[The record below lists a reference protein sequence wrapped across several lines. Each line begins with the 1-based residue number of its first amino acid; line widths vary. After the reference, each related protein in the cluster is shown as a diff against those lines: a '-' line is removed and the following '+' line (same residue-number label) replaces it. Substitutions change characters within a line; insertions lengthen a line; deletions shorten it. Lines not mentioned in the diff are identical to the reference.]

1 MGTLSERT
9 AAPLPTPG
17 CVVYCRSHNHLVEEV
32 RPPEQAGGD
41 TVVRMACLD
50 DGVNGRVLEVL
61 WEREVDARVLGESSW
76 DTVGQ
81 RGFDDGRVFSS
92 YLHTL
97 QWNCVTSTD
106 PGLFQAPL
114 RAGID
119 VKPYQLEPLRK
130 ALRMPRVSLF
140 IADDVGLGKTIEAG
154 LIMRELLLRQKVQ
167 RVVVV
172 APPSV
177 VLQWQGEMQ
186 SRFGMGFA
194 VMDRAYV
201 SRMRRERGWGINPW
215 ATHTRFIL
223 SQALVRN
230 EDYAG
235 PLRDWLGAGERSLL
249 ILDEAHN
256 AAPASA
262 SKVAI
267 DSKLTRAVR
276 DLAWRFEHKL
286 FLSATPHNGHS
297 NSFSALL
304 EILDP
309 TRFCRGVSVRKAD
322 LEPVLV
328 RRLKEDLRQI
338 GVDLPKRH
346 VVPVVLDG
354 LAAETPEL
362 KLAELLQHYRT
373 GREEHLKGAN
383 NKQRAAELLVVTN
396 LQKRLLSSV
405 EAFRR
410 TLGVH
415 SDTLKRREQG
425 QVLRSASRPD
435 QLGLLQQA
443 IDGDDDRADADEESV
458 LEEADQEHRLAVAT
472 AALAVGPSEWAL
484 LDEMAAISRQ
494 AAHQADARIDYLRTW
509 IRRHLCPD
517 LGQPGAR
524 WNGERLLIFTEYADT
539 KRWLEEQLRGLIA
552 GSDLEQKRIAT
563 FHGGIGDERR
573 EALKRSFNSP
583 PALDPLRILIATDA
597 AREGVNLQNHCRYLF
612 HFDVP
617 WNPGRMEQRNGR
629 IDRTLQRSP
638 EVYCHYFVLPQRP
651 EDRVLD
657 VLVRKTEEIRSAL
670 GSLPPVV
677 VGKLNELLAKGIN
690 PTAIAAMIDEIGGVD
705 QGEGF
710 KRTQALMS
718 LELEDSRERSE
729 ELKAQISRLE
739 KALQKSEQWLHFSSE
754 LFRDALNTSLRVSAR
769 QGEAIPQLLPKDP
782 AAAAADPERAEWIF
796 PSAKELPGGEHSW
809 GDVLDALR
817 PPRQPGQKLWDWRR
831 DTAAQPVVFKDPQEV
846 NADRVHLHLEHPLV
860 QRLLNRF
867 LVRGF
872 QTDEL
877 SRAAVLTTTD
887 DTAKLVLLARLSL
900 YGHGA
905 ARLHDEV
912 IELVAEWDPMDRD
925 PADPARRLRVL
936 NATKTD
942 MALAD
947 LETSLQQRLPA
958 ASPEVQQQLRLGL
971 PADVA
976 QLKQRLEAL
985 AGERAAKAQQL
996 LGQRAEAEAAA
1007 FVKVLEEQRER
1018 ILKTRSKY
1026 DSEADQ
1032 LAFSFATDE
1041 QAQLRQL
1048 RDNRNHWEKRLAR
1061 IDRDLELEPA
1071 AIRRS
1076 FAVSTAPRIEPAGAI
1091 YLWPLEANT

>member
-1 MGTLSERT
+1 MSQVPPASTLSK
-9 AAPLPTPG
+9 G
-17 CVVYCRSHNHLVEEV
+17 CVVHCRSHHHLVEDV
-32 RPPEQAGGD
+32 QLPENGGD
-41 TVVRMACLD
+41 TVVRLACLD
-50 DGVNGRVLEVL
+50 DDANGQITEVF
-61 WEREVDARVLGESSW
+61 WEREVDARVLGQSTWE
-76 DTVGQ
+76 TIGQ
-81 RGFDDGRVFSS
+81 RGFDDPRVFSS

-97 QWNCVTSTD
+97 QWNGVTATD

-130 ALRMPRVSLF
+130 ALRMPRVALF

-154 LIMRELLLRQKVQ
+154 LILRELLLRQKVR

-177 VLQWQGEMQ
+177 LLQWQGEME
-186 SRFGMGFA
+186 SRFGLPFQ
-194 VMDRAYV
+194 VMNREYV

-235 PLRDWLGAGERSLL
+235 PLRDWLGDGERALL

-256 AAPASA
+256 AAPASG
-262 SKVAI
+262 SKIAI
-267 DSKLTRAVR
+267 DSKLTRAIR
-276 DLAWRFEHKL
+276 GLALCFEHRL

-309 TRFCRGVSVRKAD
+309 SRFCRGVPVRDKAD

-328 RRLKEDLRQI
+328 RRLKEDLRRI
-338 GVDLPKRH
+338 GEELPRRE
-346 VVPVVLDG
+346 VVPVVLEG
-354 LAAETPEL
+354 LDPSTPEL
-362 KLAELLQHYRT
+362 ELARLLKAYRSL
-373 GREEHLKGAN
+373 REQRLKGAN
-383 NKQRAAELLVVTN
+383 SKQRAAELLVVTN
-396 LQKRLLSSV
+396 LQKRLLSSI
-405 EAFRR
+405 EAFHR

-415 SDTLKRREQG
+415 GDTLRRRDAGERLRTARDPG
-425 QVLRSASRPD
+425 QLK
-435 QLGLLQQA
+435 LLQQG
-443 IDGDDDRADADEESV
+443 IDGDDERAEADEDSV
-458 LEEADQEHRLAVAT
+458 EREAEQEHRLAVAT
-472 AALAVGPSEWAL
+472 AELGAGPEEWTLLKDMQRISERARH
-484 LDEMAAISRQ
+484 EP
-494 AAHQADARIDYLRTW
+494 DARIHYLRRW
-509 IRRHLCPD
+509 IQRHLCPD
-517 LGQPGAR
+517 LGQEGAQ

-539 KRWLEEQLRGLIA
+539 KRWLQEQIEALIA
-552 GSDLEQKRIAT
+552 GSDRERERIAT

-583 PALDPLRILIATDA
+583 PDQDPLRILIATDA
-597 AREGVNLQNHCRYLF
+597 AREGVNLQNHCRHLF

-629 IDRTLQRSP
+629 IDRTLQRAP
-638 EVYCHYFVLPQRP
+638 EVFCHYFVLADRE

-657 VLVRKTEEIRSAL
+657 VLVKKTEEIRKTL

-677 VGKLNELLAKGIN
+677 VGRLNELLAKGIN
-690 PTAIAAMIDEIGGVD
+690 PTAIQEVIEQIQGVD
-705 QGEGF
+705 QEAGT
-710 KRTQALMS
+710 RRRQALIN
-718 LELEDSRERSE
+718 LELEDNSRERE
-729 ELKAQISRLE
+729 DELREQVARLE
-739 KALQKSEQWLHFSSE
+739 KALRKSEDWLHFSSD

-769 QGEAIPQLLPKDP
+769 GSGAGNESVPQLKPRDP
-782 AAAAADPERAEWIF
+782 AAAQADPERAEWIF
-796 PSAKELPGGEHSW
+796 PAADELPGGEQSW

-817 PPRQPGQKLWDWRR
+817 RPRQPGEKLWEWRR
-831 DTAAQPVVFKDPQEV
+831 NTVPQPVVFKDPREV

-872 QTDEL
+872 QGEEL
-877 SRAAVLTTTD
+877 SRAAVIATHD
-887 DTAKLVLLARLSL
+887 DTAKLILLARLSL

-912 IELVAEWDPMDRD
+912 LELVAEWD

-942 MALAD
+942 LALAD
-947 LETSLQQRLPA
+947 LETSLRERLPA
-958 ASPEVQQQLRLGL
+958 VDEAIQRQLRAGL

-976 QLKQRLEAL
+976 QLKDRLESL
-985 AGERAAKAQQL
+985 AADRAERARGL
-996 LGQRAEAEAAA
+996 LSKRAEEEANS
-1007 FVKVLEEQRER
+1007 FVKVLQEQRER
-1018 ILKTRSKY
+1018 ILRTRTRH
-1026 DSEADQ
+1026 DNEFEQ
-1032 LAFSFATDE
+1032 LAFGFADHE
-1041 QAQLRQL
+1041 LRQL
-1048 RDNRNHWEKRLAR
+1048 RDNRSYWDKRLAR
-1061 IDRDLELEPA
+1061 IERDLELEPA
-1071 AIRRS
+1071 AIRRT
-1076 FAVSTAPRIEPAGAI
+1076 FAVATAPRIEPAGAI
-1091 YLWPLEANT
+1091 VLWPLEATR

>member
-1 MGTLSERT
+1 M
-9 AAPLPTPG
+9 
-17 CVVYCRSHNHLVEEV
+17 
-32 RPPEQAGGD
+32 
-41 TVVRMACLD
+41 
-50 DGVNGRVLEVL
+50 
-61 WEREVDARVLGESSW
+61 
-76 DTVGQ
+76 
-81 RGFDDGRVFSS
+81 
-92 YLHTL
+92 
-97 QWNCVTSTD
+97 
-106 PGLFQAPL
+106 
-114 RAGID
+114 
-119 VKPYQLEPLRK
+119 
-130 ALRMPRVSLF
+130 
-140 IADDVGLGKTIEAG
+140 
-154 LIMRELLLRQKVQ
+154 
-167 RVVVV
+167 
-172 APPSV
+172 
-177 VLQWQGEMQ
+177 
-186 SRFGMGFA
+186 
-194 VMDRAYV
+194 
-201 SRMRRERGWGINPW
+201 
-215 ATHTRFIL
+215 
-223 SQALVRN
+223 
-230 EDYAG
+230 
-235 PLRDWLGAGERSLL
+235 
-249 ILDEAHN
+249 
-256 AAPASA
+256 ASA
-262 SKVAI
+262 SKYAI

-338 GVDLPKRH
+338 GVDLPKRN

-362 KLAELLQHYRT
+362 KLAELLQQYRT
-373 GREEHLKGAN
+373 SREERLKGAG

-405 EAFRR
+405 EAFHR

-425 QVLRSASRPD
+425 QLLRTASRPD

-443 IDGDDDRADADEESV
+443 IDGDDERADSDEDSV

-472 AALAVGPSEWAL
+472 AALAVGPHEWAL
-484 LDEMAAISRQ
+484 LNEMADISRK
-494 AAHQADARIDYLRTW
+494 ASHQADARIDYLRDW

-517 LGQPGAR
+517 LGKPGAQ

-539 KRWLEEQLRGLIA
+539 KRWLEEQLRSLIA

-563 FHGGIGDERR
+563 FHGGIGDEKR

-583 PALDPLRILIATDA
+583 PELDPLRILIATDA

-657 VLVRKTEEIRSAL
+657 VLVKKTEEIRSAL

-690 PTAIAAMIDEIGGVD
+690 PTAIGAMIEEIGGVD
-705 QGEGF
+705 QDEGF

-718 LELEDSRERSE
+718 MELEDSRERTE
-729 ELKAQISRLE
+729 ELKTQISRLE
-739 KALQKSEQWLHFSSE
+739 KALQKSEDWLHFSSE

-769 QGEAIPQLLPKDP
+769 DGEAIPQLRPKDP
-782 AAAAADPERAEWIF
+782 AEAAADPERAEWIF
-796 PSAKELPGGEHSW
+796 PRAEELPGGEHSW

-831 DTAAQPVVFKDPQEV
+831 DTTPQPVVFKDPKEV

-877 SRAAVLTTTD
+877 SRAAVLSTAD
-887 DTAKLVLLARLSL
+887 DTAKLILLARLSL

-912 IELVAEWDPMDRD
+912 IELVAEWDP
-925 PADPARRLRVL
+925 ADPARRLRVL
-936 NATKTD
+936 NTTKTD

-947 LETSLQQRLPA
+947 LEVSLQQRLPP
-958 ASPEVQQQLRLGL
+958 ASPAVQQQLRLGL
-971 PADVA
+971 PADVT

-985 AGERAAKAQQL
+985 ACERAAKAQQL

-1018 ILKTRSKY
+1018 ILKTLSKY

-1032 LAFSFATDE
+1032 LAFSFAIDE

-1076 FAVSTAPRIEPAGAI
+1076 FAVSTAPRIAPAGAI
-1091 YLWPLEANT
+1091 YLWPLEANA